1 MIFHFSIAADDP
13 ARVARVVAELWGGDA
28 RIFPPVGTG
37 SAVAIAGDNSG
48 TTLEIY
54 ARGTELVPGEGD
66 ADAYATIN
74 SAAPRLTA
82 THGAI
87 ATALSQ
93 ADVLAIA
100 EREGWIAK
108 YRNRGG
114 FFGVI
119 ELWLENATLI
129 EVLTPEMQA
138 EYRAIWTQGG
148 PPWPAVAAA

>member
-13 ARVARVVAELWGGDA
+13 ARVARVIAQLWAGTA
-28 RIFPPVGTG
+28 RIFPPVGEG

-48 TTLEIY
+48 TTVEIY

-66 ADAYATIN
+66 ADAYAAIN
-74 SAAPRLTA
+74 RQAPRLTA
-82 THGAI
+82 THAAI

-100 EREGWIAK
+100 EREGWLAK

-119 ELWLENATLI
+119 ELWLENTTLV
-129 EVLTPEMQA
+129 EVLTPEMQD
-138 EYRAIWTQGG
+138 EYRALWVNGG
-148 PPWPAVAAA
+148 PPWPAVPAA